1 MRRIAGLLLCI
12 ALAGCGGNAA
22 DLAPRTFDLGF
33 AAPAVKFPALRG
45 VSVRGVPPFDDVQMH
60 YRLPWRHS
68 SELADYAQHR
78 WAAPPAELLR
88 KQLLRATG
96 EGVGKCGLEIELQEF
111 TQVFSS
117 KEASEARIE
126 LRVLLTNAAARV
138 ASRGL
143 TVVEPGAGSEA
154 ASGAAAMARATERV
168 LGELAGWV
176 AAQPACG

>member
-1 MRRIAGLLLCI
+1 MRRVAGLLLVI

-22 DLAPRTFDLGF
+22 DVAPRTFDLGF
-33 AAPAVKFPALRG
+33 AAPAVKFPALRAA
-45 VSVRGVPPFDDVQMH
+45 SVRGVPPFDDVQMH
-60 YRLPWRHS
+60 YRLAWRHS
-68 SELADYAQHR
+68 SELADYALNR

-88 KQLLRATG
+88 KQMLRATG

-126 LRVLLTNAAARV
+126 LRASLTNGAARV
-138 ASRGL
+138 ASRGVM
-143 TVVEPGAGSEA
+143 VVESGAGSDA
-154 ASGAAAMARATERV
+154 AAGAAAMARATERA

-176 AAQPACG
+176 AAQPGCS

>member
-1 MRRIAGLLLCI
+1 MRRIAGLLLFI

-60 YRLPWRHS
+60 YRLQWRHS
-68 SELADYAQHR
+68 SELADYAQNR

-126 LRVLLTNAAARV
+126 LRASLMNAAVRV

-154 ASGAAAMARATERV
+154 ASGAAAMARATERA
-168 LGELAGWV
+168 LGELGAWV
-176 AAQPACG
+176 AGQSGCT

>member
-1 MRRIAGLLLCI
+1 MRRAAGLLLLVV
-12 ALAGCGGNAA
+12 LAGCGGNAA

-33 AAPAVKFPALRG
+33 APPAVQFPALRG
-45 VSVRGVPPFDDVQMH
+45 VSVRGIPPFDDVQMH

-68 SELADYAQHR
+68 SELADYAQNR

-88 KQLLRATG
+88 KQLLRASG

-126 LRVLLTNAAARV
+126 LRVLLTNSAARV
-138 ASRGL
+138 ASRGV
-143 TVVEPGAGSEA
+143 TVVEPGAGSDA
-154 ASGAAAMARATERV
+154 ASGAAAMARATERLV
-168 LGELAGWV
+168 KELAGWV
-176 AAQPACG
+176 SAQAGCV

>member
-1 MRRIAGLLLCI
+1 MRRTAGLVLLV

-22 DLAPRTFDLGF
+22 ELTPRTFDLGF
-33 AAPAVKFPALRG
+33 AAPAAKFPALRAA
-45 VSVRGVPPFDDVQMH
+45 SVRGIAPFDDVQMY
-60 YRLPWRHS
+60 YRLAWRHS
-68 SELADYAQHR
+68 SELADYAHSR

-126 LRVLLTNAAARV
+126 LRVLLTNSAARV
-138 ASRGL
+138 AARGL
-143 TVVEPGAGSEA
+143 TVTEPGAGADA
-154 ASGAAAMARATERV
+154 AAGAAAMARATERLV
-168 LGELAGWV
+168 KELADWV
-176 AAQPACG
+176 TAQPDCG